1 MTGAQTLAAFRRAL
15 IPAVAAGLVVMA
27 MVVGVLLSKPPSY
40 MARISLQATPNKA
53 DSAFTND
60 FAGVVAMTMQA
71 LPELAV
77 SDGTLKA
84 VRDKVP
90 GAPDAATLRGAIT
103 VELVPGSGVA
113 RVAVVTGNQSTTLA
127 VLTVVLDQITKADL
141 LAPVA
146 SFRPIGSGN
155 ASAQLVEGD
164 PNLAVGLGLVAAL
177 VVALLTV
184 ALVQT
189 ISPRLLTAGDVE
201 RVVDDVWHGGRDAP
215 PVVDLKRAS
224 SGLNLLAAH
233 LLSQNPR
240 ATEVTVVPT
249 GPPWRG
255 DLARQ
260 LRNALRTLRVA
271 REVGLE
277 GATASAPTGQ
287 TTQTAM
293 NGLGATNVLPG
304 GNGNGAGGVGAGGN
318 GAGGNGAGGVGIGG
332 GGGAGGVSSGG
343 AAGSGTEPVASRSV
357 VHTAEMPLIPEPA
370 RGRGLF
376 TGPMAAGTGSA
387 AAQAAAA
394 AAGNGTHL
402 VVTVRLGRTTP
413 VALTTALIALRTHGT
428 GVAGV
433 AVS

>member
-164 PNLAVGLGLVAAL
+164 PNLAVGLGLVAAI

-277 GATASAPTGQ
+277 GATVSAPTGQ
-287 TTQTAM
+287 LSVS
-293 NGLGATNVLPG
+293 GLGATNVLPG
-304 GNGNGAGGVGAGGN
+304 SNGGIAGGGSTGSGANGAGG
-318 GAGGNGAGGVGIGG
+318 
-332 GGGAGGVSSGG
+332 
-343 AAGSGTEPVASRSV
+343 AGSEAELAPSRSV
-357 VHTAEMPLIPEPA
+357 VNTAQLPTIPEPT
-370 RGRGLF
+370 RNRGLF
-376 TGPMAAGTGSA
+376 TGPMAAGSGA
-387 AAQAAAA
+387 AAQAVA

>member
-15 IPAVAAGLVVMA
+15 LPAVAAGLVMMA
-27 MVVGVLLSKPPSY
+27 LVVGVLLSRPPSY

-53 DSAFTND
+53 DAAFTND
-60 FAGVVAMTMQA
+60 FAGVVALTMQA

-84 VRDKVP
+84 IRDRVP
-90 GAPDAATLRGAIT
+90 GAPDAAVLRGAIT

-113 RVAVVTGNQSTTLA
+113 RVAVVTGNQTTTLA
-127 VLTVVLDQITKADL
+127 VLAVVMDQISKADL

-164 PNLAVGLGLVAAL
+164 PNLAIGLGLVAAL

-189 ISPRLLTAGDVE
+189 ISPRLLTATDVE
-201 RVVDDVWHGGRDAP
+201 RVVDDVWHGSRDAP
-215 PVVDLKRAS
+215 PVVDLKQAA

-233 LLSQNPR
+233 LLSQNPQ

-277 GATASAPTGQ
+277 SGAADPAP
-287 TTQTAM
+287 AM
-293 NGLGATNVLPG
+293 NGLGATTVLPG
-304 GNGNGAGGVGAGGN
+304 GNGTGGQA
-318 GAGGNGAGGVGIGG
+318 
-332 GGGAGGVSSGG
+332 
-343 AAGSGTEPVASRSV
+343 EPERVASRSV
-357 VHTAEMPLIPEPA
+357 AHTAEMPTVPAPTA
-370 RGRGLF
+370 RGRLF
-376 TGPMAAGTGSA
+376 TGPITGGSGAGN
-387 AAQAAAA
+387 A
-394 AAGNGTHL
+394 AAGSGGAHL

>member
-27 MVVGVLLSKPPSY
+27 MVIGVLLSKPPSY

-113 RVAVVTGNQSTTLA
+113 RVAVVTGNQTTTLA

-164 PNLAVGLGLVAAL
+164 PNLAVGLGLVAAI

-277 GATASAPTGQ
+277 GATVSAPTGQ
-287 TTQTAM
+287 LSVS
-293 NGLGATNVLPG
+293 GLGATNVLPG
-304 GNGNGAGGVGAGGN
+304 SNGGIAGGGIAGGGIAGGGIAGGGSTGSGANGAGG
-318 GAGGNGAGGVGIGG
+318 
-332 GGGAGGVSSGG
+332 
-343 AAGSGTEPVASRSV
+343 AGSEAELAPSRSV
-357 VHTAEMPLIPEPA
+357 VNTAQLPTIPEPT
-370 RGRGLF
+370 RNRGLF
-376 TGPMAAGTGSA
+376 TGPMAAGSGA
-387 AAQAAAA
+387 AAQAVA

>member
-27 MVVGVLLSKPPSY
+27 MVIGVLLSKPPSY

-113 RVAVVTGNQSTTLA
+113 RVAVVTGNQTTTLA

-164 PNLAVGLGLVAAL
+164 PNLAVGLGLVAAI

-277 GATASAPTGQ
+277 GATVSAPTGQ
-287 TTQTAM
+287 LSVS
-293 NGLGATNVLPG
+293 GLGATNVLPG
-304 GNGNGAGGVGAGGN
+304 SNGGIAGGGIAGGGSTGSGANGAGG
-318 GAGGNGAGGVGIGG
+318 
-332 GGGAGGVSSGG
+332 
-343 AAGSGTEPVASRSV
+343 AGSEAELAPSRSV
-357 VHTAEMPLIPEPA
+357 VNTAQLPTIPEPT
-370 RGRGLF
+370 RNRGLF
-376 TGPMAAGTGSA
+376 TGPMAAGSGA
-387 AAQAAAA
+387 AAQAVA